1 MYVRSRLK
9 EEGITLYEVDV
20 KDNAGNNSGIE
31 YSEIKFDKKDEIC
44 VSGGIHHT
52 DGFFIIE
59 TNFSNYAD
67 YTELLTK
74 RGDYVQMSLLLT
86 GSVATF
92 KEKYNR
98 VRDLPTGILQLVFR
112 GDTDVSMKMP
122 GNGEP
127 MRYIRMF
134 IARPFYLSLMQN
146 ESWINASPFYNEV
159 KKNSYVHFGKNLIPT
174 NATILNI
181 IFEILDN
188 NYDGAVKKYF
198 IEHKLKELF
207 LQLFITNTAGSN
219 IPSITDEL
227 IAKLESAKAYLVT
240 HYATP
245 PTIKQ
250 LSRIISLNE
259 LKLKTGFKENFGS
272 TIHDYVTKIRMQK
285 ARKML
290 ADQQPVNEV
299 SSHLGYK
306 SVSHFISLFKKYHG
320 ATPKQAMLPDFLI
333 KGKLQLLYGC
343 LHIFYEVA
351 AEAIFII

>member
-1 MYVRSRLK
+1 MYVGSRLK
-9 EEGITLYEVDV
+9 EEGITLYEVEVNDT
-20 KDNAGNNSGIE
+20 ARSGCCME
-31 YSEIKFDKKDEIC
+31 YTAIKFEKKGEIN
-44 VSGGIHHT
+44 VAGGIHYT

-59 TNFSNYAD
+59 TNFNNYAD

-74 RGDYVQMSLLLT
+74 RGDYVQISLLLT
-86 GSVATF
+86 GIVATF
-92 KEKYNR
+92 KQKYNR
-98 VRDLPTGILQLVFR
+98 VRDLPPGILQLVFR

-134 IARPFYLSLMQN
+134 IARPFYLSLMEN

-174 NATILNI
+174 NAAILNI
-181 IFEILDN
+181 IFDMLDN
-188 NYDGAVKKYF
+188 SYDGRVKRYF
-198 IEHKLKELF
+198 TEHKLKELF
-207 LQLFITNTAGSN
+207 LQLFITNAAGSN
-219 IPSITDEL
+219 IPTIADEL
-227 IAKLESAKAYLVT
+227 LAKLESAKAYLVT
-240 HYATP
+240 HYTTP

-272 TIHDYVTKIRMQK
+272 TIHDFITSIRMQK

-299 SSHLGYK
+299 SAHLGYK

-333 KGKLQLLYGC
+333 KGKFQLLYGC
-343 LHIFYEVA
+343 LHILYEI
-351 AEAIFII
+351 AEETLFII